1 MRRYMK
7 NAGMIFLFSGLM
19 LYSFADRG
27 VRKKAKTNHVI
38 LNVSPSEAL
47 KKKLS
52 ELKSTDATYCDEGAT
67 TCTSIKTFQ
76 KGNTIY
82 IQPAPQKIITTEI
95 KQGYTG
101 LKLIIKSR

>member
-1 MRRYMK
+1 M
-7 NAGMIFLFSGLM
+7 LFRS
-19 LYSFADRG
+19 DRG
-27 VRKKAKTNHVI
+27 VRKKARTNHVI

-52 ELKSTDATYCDEGAT
+52 ELKSSDATYCDEGT
-67 TCTSIKTFQ
+67 TNFNSIKTFQ

-101 LKLIIKSR
+101 LKLIIKSK